1 MKQNRK
7 AQDLFDR
14 NYKSDWRYFPTC
26 ETPVKLSLNEKKL
39 HQISNSSTMKEESNR
54 GRPQRTSAI
63 FRGGGGSK
71 MQTFAD
77 LTLFL
82 PGEGGISPLI
92 VYHVTKSVRNR
103 VKKEKMQHNEIDC
116 VNFSG

>member
-77 LTLFL
+77 SR
-82 PGEGGISPLI
+82 GGGVSGLQTSAIFENFQDTSPI
-92 VYHVTKSVRNR
+92 
-103 VKKEKMQHNEIDC
+103 
-116 VNFSG
+116 